1 MAADAVHYHIDDTHN
16 RIVEQKPIKKKR
28 RNSDKE
34 QLRTGVYSSGLI
46 ATLGTGEELI
56 LYQTDIGHA
65 GEFLDD
71 ILRQRSPG
79 QPPPLIMSDALSHN
93 HVTTESVQV
102 TLCNAHGRRQFVE
115 VINPFPDEVAW
126 VIEQYGQIWQN
137 EDAIQELGL
146 DAAERTAY
154 HHAHS
159 LPIMANLRQWGQ
171 DKLASGAVE
180 ENSGLGKAIGYLER
194 HYDRLIAFCKYET
207 ARLDNNVMERHLKL
221 IVRNRKNANYFKT
234 AVGAAI
240 GDVITSIIA
249 TSANAGINVLEYL
262 NALQRNQTAVKENPS
277 QWLPWNYP
285 RSDAA

>member
-1 MAADAVHYHIDDTHN
+1 M
-16 RIVEQKPIKKKR
+16 
-28 RNSDKE
+28 
-34 QLRTGVYSSGLI
+34 
-46 ATLGTGEELI
+46 
-56 LYQTDIGHA
+56 
-65 GEFLDD
+65 
-71 ILRQRSPG
+71 
-79 QPPPLIMSDALSHN
+79 
-93 HVTTESVQV
+93 
-102 TLCNAHGRRQFVE
+102 E
-115 VINPFPDEVAW
+115 VINPFPEEVAW

-137 EDAIQELGL
+137 EDAVQEQGL
-146 DAAERTAY
+146 NAAERTAY

-171 DKLASGAVE
+171 DKLANGAVE
-180 ENSGLGKAIGYLER
+180 ANSGLGKAISYFER

-262 NALQRNQTAVKENPS
+262 NAIQRNQTAVKENPS